1 MIHIFSIHF
10 KDDKWADIQLNS
22 IKKYIKVP
30 YKTYAV
36 YSHMSEE
43 IYNKRRSQY
52 DYFLNKEI
60 GKHTYKKG
68 KYHQTDGHRHM
79 LPLIKENTQPGDII
93 LRLDS
98 DAFFIKDINE
108 DFINLVNNKKFI
120 AIHEPQ
126 HEWDT
131 DYKTPHPSFWAFPA
145 DFLNT
150 DLNEAMSTLIED
162 GHSNWWGGVT
172 EWLQRNN
179 IKWHSLKRSN
189 SINLHPLYYAIY
201 EDLILRN

>member
-68 KYHQTDGHRHM
+68 KYHQTDGHGHM
-79 LPLIKENTQPGDII
+79 LPLIKKKHPT
-93 LRLDS
+93 RRYS
-98 DAFFIKDINE
+98 FTFRFRCFF
-108 DFINLVNNKKFI
+108 
-120 AIHEPQ
+120 
-126 HEWDT
+126 
-131 DYKTPHPSFWAFPA
+131 YK
-145 DFLNT
+145 
-150 DLNEAMSTLIED
+150 
-162 GHSNWWGGVT
+162 
-172 EWLQRNN
+172 RY
-179 IKWHSLKRSN
+179 K
-189 SINLHPLYYAIY
+189 
-201 EDLILRN
+201 